1 MSKLYKA
8 IVLTQNEYDYVQVR
22 YCNDLKSRIY
32 RLTRDKHN
40 VIKQYENDTL
50 VSKLELCRLML
61 SNVEFDSDVQ
71 KIAVESAILKLAKLE
86 KSNTQELLAVNM

>member
-8 IVLTQNEYDYVQVR
+8 IVLTQNEYDYIQVR

-32 RLTRDKHN
+32 RL
-40 VIKQYENDTL
+40 
-50 VSKLELCRLML
+50 S
-61 SNVEFDSDVQ
+61 SDVQ
-71 KIAVESAILKLAKLE
+71 KSAIESAILKLAKLE